1 MLCLAILEPEAKGKY
16 IPPCIPF
23 NVFLICVFIYCR
35 IVIFIFTYF
44 LKFLIIVD
52 LQYSV
57 SLRRASQVAQC

>member
-1 MLCLAILEPEAKGKY
+1 MPSHFGARGKRQNIY
-16 IPPCIPF
+16 PPCIPF